1 MCILF
6 CAATELQ
13 NWFLF
18 YSVPIL
24 DGILPRPYF
33 IHYCK
38 LIQGVSILLGSHIT
52 PGLLNVAESSLKDF
66 YKDMEEFYGMIMYCR
81 MNLHKCAC

>member
-1 MCILF
+1 MIKVTGKVGTVFGYYRLEIHMCILF

-33 IHYCK
+33 IQYCK

-66 YKDMEEFYGMIMYCR
+66 
-81 MNLHKCAC
+81 

>member
-1 MCILF
+1 MYL
-6 CAATELQ
+6 ATEFQ

-24 DGILPRPYF
+24 DGILPRPCF

-38 LIQGVSILLGSHIT
+38 LIKGVSILLGSHIT
-52 PGLLNVAESSLKDF
+52 PELLNAAESALKDF
-66 YKDMEEFYGMIMYCR
+66 YKDMEELYMVCVCEDFLM
-81 MNLHKCAC
+81 H